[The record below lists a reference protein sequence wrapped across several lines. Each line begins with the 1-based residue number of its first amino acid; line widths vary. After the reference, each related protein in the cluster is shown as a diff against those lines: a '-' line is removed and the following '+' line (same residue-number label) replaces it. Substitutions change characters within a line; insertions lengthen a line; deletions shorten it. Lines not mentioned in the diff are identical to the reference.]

1 MRLTAMLISLAMS
14 VALVVPALAQPV
26 QPNPQNFG
34 PGRIDASY
42 AYQHIGQT
50 ITACGR
56 AWHPQNSHLLLM
68 GVPPYGMVANLPE
81 WASMESID
89 NQLSNKII
97 CVTGLVQQGGQPQ
110 AYEDMGYRSASI
122 TVTDPKRITILGD

>member
-1 MRLTAMLISLAMS
+1 MRRIGMMLLSITLTT
-14 VALVVPALAQPV
+14 PALATFAQPV
-26 QPNPQNFG
+26 QPNPTNFG

-42 AYQHIGQT
+42 AYRYIGQT

-81 WASMESID
+81 WVSMESID

-97 CVTGLVQQGGQPQ
+97 CVTGLVQQGGQTQ
-110 AYEDMGYRSASI
+110 AYEDMGYRSAAI
-122 TVTDPKRITILGD
+122 TVTEPNHVTILGH

>member
-1 MRLTAMLISLAMS
+1 MRRVGIVLLSIALAS
-14 VALVVPALAQPV
+14 PAVAQFAQPV
-26 QPNPQNFG
+26 QPNPTNFG

-68 GVPPYGMVANLPE
+68 GVPPYGMVANLPQ

-122 TVTDPKRITILGD
+122 TVTDPKHAILGD